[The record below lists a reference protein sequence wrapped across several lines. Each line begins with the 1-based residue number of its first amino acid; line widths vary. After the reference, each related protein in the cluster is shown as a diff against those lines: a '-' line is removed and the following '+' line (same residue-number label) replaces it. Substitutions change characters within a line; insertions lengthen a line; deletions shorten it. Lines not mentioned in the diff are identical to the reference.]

1 MMSNPIPIVLV
12 FVVLVVPLGFVVAN
26 RLRMDLAAM
35 GMAAALG
42 LLQLS
47 GIPVLGPANS
57 PNDAI
62 KAISGFSQPVVIT
75 LLSLFI
81 ITRGLDKSGV
91 TRWIAHRV
99 MKAGGQNES
108 LLIALFAAVTAF
120 LSLFMNN
127 LAAGAL
133 VLPSALE
140 VSRRTRIEPSK
151 FLIPVA
157 YGSLLGGAA
166 TYFTTANIIVSDLL
180 PIANPPQPPLKIL
193 DFTPTGGLIAI
204 AGILFFWALG
214 KRILPQRESS
224 ADKPASRLTG
234 SELENYYQI
243 KERLWEGRVPPGS
256 AFSHQS
262 LEETGIGQKWGLS
275 VAAVRHVKE
284 KYTIPFPEIQIL
296 PDDRLILVGREE
308 KIQALRET
316 GLEIEA
322 MNTDGGLSQY
332 GIALVELILAP
343 HSEVEG
349 HTLKEIDFRK
359 RFGVTVIALRRLN
372 RSYRTDVGNFSL
384 ALGDTFLA
392 IGSESQVRAL
402 KKNSDFIVL
411 EPDTS
416 SQPLRRG
423 PALLSMLIILTAIA
437 ASIAGAPVYLCMLA
451 GAIVSTLV
459 GILTMEEAYQAVEWQ
474 AIFLVAGM
482 YVVSLA
488 MVQTGAANLLGQG
501 MIDLVKSAGPL
512 GMAAGA
518 YLLTTLL
525 TQVMGGQVTAL
536 VTGPIT
542 ISAAISMGV
551 NPQAVAVATAIGCSA
566 SFLTPMAHP
575 VNILMIGPANYKF
588 SDFFRAGWLLTIIS
602 FVMLLVGLKLF
613 WGL

>member
-1 MMSNPIPIVLV
+1 MPNTLAIVLV
-12 FVVLVVPLGFVVAN
+12 FVVLAVPLGFVIAN

-35 GMAAALG
+35 IMAASLG
-42 LLQLS
+42 IFQLF
-47 GIPVLGPANS
+47 GIGILGPANS
-57 PNDAI
+57 PQDVV
-62 KAISGFSQPVVIT
+62 KAISGFSQPVVII

-81 ITRGLDKSGV
+81 ITRGLEKSGV
-91 TRWIAHRV
+91 TRWIARRV
-99 MKAGGQNES
+99 MKVGGHNEG
-108 LLIALFAAVTAF
+108 LLIALFTATTAF

-140 VSRRTRIEPSK
+140 VARRTHIKPSK

-166 TYFTTANIIVSDLL
+166 TYFTTANIIVSNLL
-180 PIANPPQPPLKIL
+180 PIANPPQSPLHIL

-204 AGILFFWALG
+204 AGILFFWLFG
-214 KRILPQRESS
+214 RRLLPERESS
-224 ADKPASRLTG
+224 VEKSAGRLTG

-243 KERLWEGRVPPGS
+243 KERLWEAHVPPGS
-256 AFSHQS
+256 PYCHHS
-262 LEETGIGQKWGLS
+262 LEETGIGERWGLA
-275 VAAVRHVKE
+275 VAAIRHPKE
-284 KYTIPFPEIQIL
+284 NYTIPFPEIQVL
-296 PDDRLILVGREE
+296 PEDQLIMVGREE
-308 KIQALRET
+308 KIQALRDT
-316 GLEIEA
+316 GLEIEP
-322 MNTDGGLSQY
+322 MNPDSGLSEC

-349 HTLKEIDFRK
+349 RTLKDIDFRK
-359 RFGVTVIALRRLN
+359 RFGVTIIALRRLN

-384 ALGDTFLA
+384 AFGDTFLA

-402 KKNSDFIVL
+402 KKNPDFIVL
-411 EPDTS
+411 EPDLS

-423 PALLSMLIILTAIA
+423 PAVLTTLIILAAIA

-451 GAIVSTLV
+451 GAVLTVLTGV
-459 GILTMEEAYQAVEWQ
+459 LTMEEAYQSVEWQ
-474 AIFLVAGM
+474 AIFLIAGM

-488 MVQTGAANLLGQG
+488 MVQTGAASLLGQW
-501 MIDLVKSAGPL
+501 MLDVVKSAGPL
-512 GMAAGA
+512 GIAAGA

-525 TQVMGGQVTAL
+525 TQFMGGQVTAL

-551 NPQAVAVATAIGCSA
+551 SPQAVAVATAIGCSA

-588 SDFFRAGWLLTIIS
+588 SDFFRSGWLLTIIS
-602 FVMLLVGLKLF
+602 FVMLLVGLKVF